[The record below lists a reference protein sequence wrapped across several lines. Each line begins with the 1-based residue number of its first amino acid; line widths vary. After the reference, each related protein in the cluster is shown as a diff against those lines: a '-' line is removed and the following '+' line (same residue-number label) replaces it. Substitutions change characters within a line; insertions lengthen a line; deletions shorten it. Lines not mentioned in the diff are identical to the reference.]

1 MKETGPEYII
11 YLNKLESLDKSES
24 LINTTANRKI
34 IDGHLSDNSFWIN
47 NEQTTESNSSF
58 FNEDSKVSGDIFIEV
73 WHQGV
78 VEAAQTS
85 LFSRLIDPGQ
95 VREVTVSGDTN
106 DLTVDV
112 LELLDSVRE
121 GDDLGGADKG
131 KVKWIEVDNKIFA
144 LNRFFLN

>member
-1 MKETGPEYII
+1 MKDTGPEYII

-47 NEQTTESNSSF
+47 DEQTTESNSSF

-73 WHQGV
+73 WHQGI

-95 VREVTVSGDTN
+95 VREVTVGGDTK

-112 LELLDSVRE
+112 LELMDSVRE

-131 KVKWIEVDNKIFA
+131 KVKWIEVDNKIFS